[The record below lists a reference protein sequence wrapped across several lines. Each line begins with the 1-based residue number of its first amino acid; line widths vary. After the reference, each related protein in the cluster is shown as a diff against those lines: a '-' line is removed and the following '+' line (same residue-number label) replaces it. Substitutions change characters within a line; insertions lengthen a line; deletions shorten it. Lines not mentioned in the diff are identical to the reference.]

1 MARGSARQFV
11 KRDNAVIVAR
21 KKGVTLEVIGQ
32 QHGITRERVRQILK
46 ARAGMTGWVR
56 PPGFH
61 TNLEKRAIRRR
72 VRQRMPCRFPEC
84 QNRVGDSRRL
94 KYCEVHTNW
103 GAHHS
108 RWKLWTPAQQA
119 RHTQAVV
126 AWNASHPAARRRI
139 NARSKAKW
147 RARLTSEAVHATLDK
162 HADH

>member
-1 MARGSARQFV
+1 MARLFV

-21 KKGVTLEVIGQ
+21 KKGMTLQVIAD
-32 QHGITRERVRQILK
+32 QHGISRERVRQILQ
-46 ARAGMTGWVR
+46 ARANLTGRIR
-56 PPGFH
+56 PPGYF
-61 TNLEKRAIRRR
+61 TQVQQRAIRRR
-72 VRQRMPCRFPEC
+72 ARQFLPCRFPEC
-84 QNRVGDSRRL
+84 HNRVGDSRRV